1 MIDNTMEW
9 ITRHFLTIYFA
20 QAITGFAIG
29 LALPWLKWFGIV

>member
-1 MIDNTMEW
+1 MNSAVNW
-9 ITRHFLTIYFA
+9 ITRNFLALYFA